1 MEKIKITYWQDDEFW
16 LGYLNE
22 YPEYQTQGM
31 TFEELQENLADIY
44 NDIKNELIPGI
55 RKTTEITI

>member
-1 MEKIKITYWQDDEFW
+1 MDKIRITYWQDDEFW
-16 LGYLNE
+16 LGYLIE

-31 TFEELQENLADIY
+31 TFEELQENLKDIY

-55 RKTTEITI
+55 RKTAEITI